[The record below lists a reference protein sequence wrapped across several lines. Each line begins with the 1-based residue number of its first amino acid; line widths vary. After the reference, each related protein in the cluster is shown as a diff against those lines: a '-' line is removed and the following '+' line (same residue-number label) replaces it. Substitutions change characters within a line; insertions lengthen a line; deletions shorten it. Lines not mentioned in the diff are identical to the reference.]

1 MDNKK
6 IYRIRLWY
14 ALEEHIFELGTADEI
29 IQTVFGEDYPCYI
42 TEVKMWKK
50 SNTMYQLTINF
61 KEMTVTTVMI
71 ADDGEHIIPNSKEV
85 FDDRF
90 WTIDWDEEIEEKFNL
105 SNNV

>member
-14 ALEEHIFELGTADEI
+14 ALEERIFELGTADEI

-42 TEVKMWKK
+42 TEVKMWKN

-71 ADDGEHIIPNSKEV
+71 ADDEHIIPNSIEV

-90 WTIDWDEEIEEKFNL
+90 WTIDWDEEVDENFDL
-105 SNNV
+105 SNNI